1 MLLSEQAVKLLIDE
15 LLVNYFNS
23 ALYKIILCLACLEE
37 EIKLVD
43 NIIKILKK
51 S

>member
-1 MLLSEQAVKLLIDE
+1 MFLLKQAVKLLINK

-23 ALYKIILCLACLEE
+23 VLYKIMLCLAYLEE

-43 NIIKILKK
+43 DIIEILKK

>member
-1 MLLSEQAVKLLIDE
+1 MLLSKQAVKLLIDK
-15 LLVNYFNS
+15 LLINYFNS
-23 ALYKIILCLACLEE
+23 ASYKIMLYLACLEE

-43 NIIKILKK
+43 NIIEILKK